1 MIKRTKYNSKK
12 IEIDNM
18 KFDSADES
26 KYYLYLK
33 DLKEKG
39 EVRYFLL
46 QPKYV
51 LIPKFVYFGEK
62 RRELTYT
69 ADFLV
74 YYPDGT
80 FEAIDIKGFSS
91 QQTEIR
97 RKMFE
102 YKFPNE
108 KLTWIARNLKHGND
122 GWIEY
127 DQLKKIRAKNKKEKR
142 TE

>member
-1 MIKRTKYNSKK
+1 MKARTKYNSKK
-12 IEIDNM
+12 IEIDGIV
-18 KFDSADES
+18 FASADES

-33 DLKEKG
+33 DKKENG
-39 EVRYFLL
+39 EVSYFLL
-46 QPKYV
+46 QPKYI

-91 QQTEIR
+91 QQGDLR
-97 RKMFE
+97 RKLFE

-108 KLTWIARNLKHGND
+108 KLTWITRNLKHGDKD
-122 GWIEY
+122 GWIDTDE
-127 DQLKKIRAKNKKEKR
+127 LKKIRAKNKREAQ
-142 TE
+142 

>member
-1 MIKRTKYNSKK
+1 MKPRSKYNSKK
-12 IEIDNM
+12 IEIDNF

-33 DLKEKG
+33 DKKERG
-39 EVRYFLL
+39 EVLYFLL
-46 QPKYV
+46 QPKYI
-51 LIPKFVYFGEK
+51 LIPKFVYFEEK

-91 QQTEIR
+91 QQGDIR
-97 RKMFE
+97 RKLFE

-108 KLTWIARNLKHGND
+108 KLTWITRNFKHGDKD
-122 GWIEY
+122 GWIGTDE
-127 DQLKKIRAKNKKEKR
+127 LKKIRAKNKREAQ
-142 TE
+142 